1 MARSSATTAEE
12 YLQEIPED
20 WRATIEAARKLVMKH
35 LPKGYS
41 ETISFGGLSYEIPL
55 AQYPDTYNKR
65 PLAYVGLAAQK
76 NYCALYLMGCYMDP
90 AQEKKLKEAFR
101 AEGLTP
107 DMGKSCV
114 RFKSL
119 KDLPVAAV
127 GEIIASTP
135 PEAFIRI
142 YEKARAKG

>member
-1 MARSSATTAEE
+1 MPRSTATTAEE
-12 YLQEIPED
+12 YLLEIPD
-20 WRATIEAARKLVMKH
+20 DRRATLEAARKLVKKH
-35 LPKGYS
+35 LPKGYAES
-41 ETISFGGLSYEIPL
+41 ISFGMLSYEIPL
-55 AQYPDTYNKR
+55 AQYPGTYNKR

-90 AQEKKLKEAFR
+90 VQEKKLKEAFR
-101 AEGLTP
+101 TEGLTP

-114 RFKSL
+114 RFQSL
-119 KDLPVAAV
+119 KDLPVAAM

-142 YEKARAKG
+142 YEQARAKG